1 MLPVPVRIQKILWET
16 DEVFTLKLDMSSYDG
31 YSFAAGQFNMVYAF
45 GIGEAA
51 ISISS
56 DCEKTNTLTH
66 TIHRVG
72 FVTTALSQLRS
83 GDIVGIRGPFGI
95 GWPIET
101 LKNRDV
107 LVMAGGIGLAPLR
120 PMLYHLLK
128 HRKDYG
134 RIILLYGARK
144 PLDLLFRV
152 ELEQWSKL
160 SGVEVHVTVDKGD
173 VSWKGNVKVVT
184 KLLDLVKLD
193 KENTISLVCGP
204 EIMMKYGAEDIERCG
219 LMPEQI
225 YLSME
230 RNMRCG
236 VGLCGHCQFGPL
248 FVCKDGPVFPYQ
260 RIRHLLEKKE
270 L

>member
-1 MLPVPVRIQKILWET
+1 MLPVPVRVQKIFWET
-16 DEVFTLKLDMSSYDG
+16 DEVFTLKLDMSSYEG

-56 DCEKTNTLTH
+56 DCEKQKTLTH

-72 FVTTALSQLRS
+72 FVTSALSQLRP
-83 GDIVGIRGPFGI
+83 GDIVGIRGPFGV

-101 LKNRDV
+101 LKGRDV

-120 PMLYHLLK
+120 PVLYHLIK
-128 HRKDYG
+128 HRKNFG
-134 RIILLYGARK
+134 RVMLLYGARK

-160 SGVEVHVTVDKGD
+160 PGVEVHVTVDKGD

-184 KLLDLVKLD
+184 KLLDLVNID
-193 KENTISLVCGP
+193 RENTIGLVCGP
-204 EIMMKYGAEDIERCG
+204 EIMMKYGAEDLERCG
-219 LMPEQI
+219 MMPEQI